1 MHPWLTGDDAAST
14 PGRAAEAEPAAPAG
28 GGDATVPALRDDAP
42 CRLLGELLELD
53 AARIVT
59 PGSSGRIVTAR
70 WAREG
75 APSHRLG
82 EARLAAVVEDVDRE
96 ATQTRDGRY
105 ALLIAPLRS
114 GGRTI
119 AHLVGS
125 ARSPRAFRPDELR
138 AAELVAAGAAASA
151 GTAQPPADVVS
162 TRARDRLLS
171 QMGLLRSLTSRLAYA
186 RSEGEIAHAVVAE
199 LVRQDRF
206 HAPRFYL
213 RAEVGDEVALA
224 AVEGGESDADEWAAI
239 ADAAAARAVVD
250 GRTRLVPGESV
261 MVAPMLGDEDA
272 VGAIVVSGPRGDA
285 FDALDLGVLEVV
297 AAHTAV
303 ACRNVRL
310 YASMREAAEIAEAML
325 ELGAALAAQVSV
337 GAVAGMLARAVDRLV
352 ECAGMTAW
360 LRIGDRLELAAHIG
374 YTPREANRLGS
385 ASMRAD
391 EPPFAGNLDARRV
404 LVLDADEAAALAAS
418 AGLLALGASYTLVPI
433 GERAGN
439 RAALIVQRGRRRGP
453 PSSRD
458 ERMLLGIADQAL
470 LALDNR
476 SLVDELEE
484 SFLATMRSL
493 ANALETK
500 DEYTGDHAQALVGMA
515 EEVGRRLE
523 LGDIA
528 LRDVGVA
535 AALHDVGKIGIPASI
550 LDKPGPLTDD
560 EWEVMRRH
568 PELGARIMEPVPALA
583 GARSIVLA
591 CHEHWDGSGYPRGLA
606 GDDIPLGAR
615 IILACDAFHA
625 MTSDRV
631 YRQAMPVDA
640 AITELR
646 DCAGRHFEPRVVDV
660 LVEIVGN
667 GHPA

>member
-1 MHPWLTGDDAAST
+1 MQAG
-14 PGRAAEAEPAAPAG
+14 PGVG
-28 GGDATVPALRDDAP
+28 FVPALRDDAP
-42 CRLLGELLELD
+42 CRLLGELLDLD
-53 AARIVT
+53 AVWIVA
-59 PGSSGRIVTAR
+59 PGPTGREVTAR
-70 WAREG
+70 WEREAARQ
-75 APSHRLG
+75 HRFG
-82 EARLAAVVEDVDRE
+82 EARLAAVVQDIDGE
-96 ATQTRDGRY
+96 AVQTRDGRY
-105 ALLIAPLRS
+105 AVLVAPLVV
-114 GGRTI
+114 GGRAV

-125 ARSPRAFRPDELR
+125 TRAARAFRPDELR
-138 AAELVAAGAAASA
+138 AAELVAAGAAARA
-151 GTAQPPADVVS
+151 GPVETPTDVVS
-162 TRARDRLLS
+162 TRARDRLLA

-206 HAPRFYL
+206 HTPRFYL
-213 RAEVGDEVALA
+213 RSEAGDELALLAQDGEDRDADDLARVGDT
-224 AVEGGESDADEWAAI
+224 
-239 ADAAAARAVVD
+239 AAAGAVVD
-250 GRTRLVPGESV
+250 GRARLIPGEAV

-272 VGAIVVSGPRGDA
+272 MGAIVVSGPRGDA

-337 GAVAGMLARAVDRLV
+337 GAVAEMLARAVDRLV
-352 ECAGMTAW
+352 ECAAMSVW

-374 YTPREANRLGS
+374 YTPREANRLGA

-391 EPPFAGNLDARRV
+391 EPPFGANLDSRRV
-404 LVLDADEAAALAAS
+404 LVLDSSEAEALAAC
-418 AGLLALGASYTLVPI
+418 AGVPIYGASYTLVPI

-439 RAALIVQRGRRRGP
+439 RAAMIVQRGRRRGP

-470 LALDNR
+470 LAIDNR

-484 SFLATMRSL
+484 SFMATMRSL

-523 LGDIA
+523 LGGLA
-528 LRDVGVA
+528 LRDIGVA

-583 GARSIVLA
+583 GARSIVIA
-591 CHEHWDGSGYPRGLA
+591 CHEHWDGSGYPLGLA

-631 YRQAMPVDA
+631 YRQAMPVAA
-640 AITELR
+640 AISELR
-646 DCAGRHFEPRVVDV
+646 DCAGRHFEPRIVDALVDV
-660 LVEIVGN
+660 ISNGN
-667 GHPA
+667 GAHA

>member
-1 MHPWLTGDDAAST
+1 MRPGSLL
-14 PGRAAEAEPAAPAG
+14 PGR
-28 GGDATVPALRDDAP
+28 
-42 CRLLGELLELD
+42 
-53 AARIVT
+53 
-59 PGSSGRIVTAR
+59 PGRTVTAR

-114 GGRTI
+114 GGR
-119 AHLVGS
+119 VDRPSGGGRR
-125 ARSPRAFRPDELR
+125 RSPRGSGPTSCGGG
-138 AAELVAAGAAASA
+138 AGRRRRGGER
-151 GTAQPPADVVS
+151 GTARPPADVVS

-171 QMGLLRSLTSRLAYA
+171 ADGPLRSLTSRLAYA

-199 LVRQDRF
+199 LVHQDRF

-224 AVEGGESDADEWAAI
+224 AVEGGES
-239 ADAAAARAVVD
+239 RRRRM
-250 GRTRLVPGESV
+250 GRDRQTPRPPAPWWTAGRGWFAGESV

-337 GAVAGMLARAVDRLV
+337 GAVAEMLARAVDRLV
-352 ECAGMTAW
+352 ECAGLSVW
-360 LRIGDRLELAAHIG
+360 LRADDRMELAAHVG
-374 YTPREANRLGS
+374 YTPREVGRLEAVS
-385 ASMRAD
+385 LAAD
-391 EPPFAGNLDARRV
+391 EPPFAGNLDARHV
-404 LVLDADEAAALAAS
+404 LVLDADDSEALSAS
-418 AGLLALGASYTLVPI
+418 AGLPCHGTSYALIPI

-439 RAALIVQRGRRRGP
+439 RAAIVVQRGRRRGP

-515 EEVGRRLE
+515 EEVARRLE

-568 PELGARIMEPVPALA
+568 PELGARIMERCRPGRGALDRPRLPRAWTARDIRAGWPATTS
-583 GARSIVLA
+583 RSGPA
-591 CHEHWDGSGYPRGLA
+591 TSSP
-606 GDDIPLGAR
+606 
-615 IILACDAFHA
+615 A
-625 MTSDRV
+625 MRSTR
-631 YRQAMPVDA
+631 
-640 AITELR
+640 
-646 DCAGRHFEPRVVDV
+646 
-660 LVEIVGN
+660 
-667 GHPA
+667 

>member
-1 MHPWLTGDDAAST
+1 
-14 PGRAAEAEPAAPAG
+14 
-28 GGDATVPALRDDAP
+28 
-42 CRLLGELLELD
+42 
-53 AARIVT
+53 
-59 PGSSGRIVTAR
+59 
-70 WAREG
+70 
-75 APSHRLG
+75 
-82 EARLAAVVEDVDRE
+82 
-96 ATQTRDGRY
+96 
-105 ALLIAPLRS
+105 
-114 GGRTI
+114 
-119 AHLVGS
+119 
-125 ARSPRAFRPDELR
+125 
-138 AAELVAAGAAASA
+138 
-151 GTAQPPADVVS
+151 
-162 TRARDRLLS
+162 
-171 QMGLLRSLTSRLAYA
+171 
-186 RSEGEIAHAVVAE
+186 
-199 LVRQDRF
+199 
-206 HAPRFYL
+206 
-213 RAEVGDEVALA
+213 
-224 AVEGGESDADEWAAI
+224 
-239 ADAAAARAVVD
+239 
-250 GRTRLVPGESV
+250 

-352 ECAGMTAW
+352 ECAGLSVW
-360 LRIGDRLELAAHIG
+360 LRADDRMELAAHVG
-374 YTPREANRLGS
+374 YTPREVGRLEAVS
-385 ASMRAD
+385 LAAD
-391 EPPFAGNLDARRV
+391 EAPFTGNLEARQV
-404 LVLDADEAAALAAS
+404 LVLDADDSEALSASVGLPRHGTSYALI
-418 AGLLALGASYTLVPI
+418 PI

-439 RAALIVQRGRRRGP
+439 RAAIVVQRGRRRGP

-515 EEVGRRLE
+515 EEVARRLE

-583 GARSIVLA
+583 GARWIVLA

-660 LVEIVGN
+660 LIEIVGN

>member
-1 MHPWLTGDDAAST
+1 MQA
-14 PGRAAEAEPAAPAG
+14 GRG
-28 GGDATVPALRDDAP
+28 VGIVPALRDDAP
-42 CRLLGELLELD
+42 CRLLGELLGLD
-53 AARIVT
+53 AAWIVA
-59 PGSSGRIVTAR
+59 PGPTGREVTAR
-70 WAREG
+70 WEREAARQ
-75 APSHRLG
+75 HRFG
-82 EARLAAVVEDVDRE
+82 EARLAAVVQDVEGE
-96 ATQTRDGRY
+96 AVQTRDGRY
-105 ALLIAPLRS
+105 AVLVAPLAV
-114 GGRTI
+114 GGRAV

-125 ARSPRAFRPDELR
+125 TRAPRAFRPDELR
-138 AAELVAAGAAASA
+138 AAELVAAGAAARL
-151 GTAQPPADVVS
+151 GPVETPADVVS
-162 TRARDRLLS
+162 TRARDRLLA

-206 HAPRFYL
+206 HTPRFYL
-213 RAEVGDEVALA
+213 RSEAGDEPALLAQDGEDPEAEGVAQ
-224 AVEGGESDADEWAAI
+224 VG
-239 ADAAAARAVVD
+239 DAAAARAVVD
-250 GRTRLVPGESV
+250 GRARLIPGESV

-325 ELGAALAAQVSV
+325 ELGAALAAQMSV
-337 GAVAGMLARAVDRLV
+337 GAVAEMLARAVDRLV
-352 ECAGMTAW
+352 ECAAMSVW
-360 LRIGDRLELAAHIG
+360 LRIGARLELAAHIG

-385 ASMRAD
+385 ASMLAD
-391 EPPFAGNLDARRV
+391 SSPFGANLGARRV
-404 LVLDADEAAALAAS
+404 VVLDSGETEALAAC
-418 AGLLALGASYTLVPI
+418 AGVPIYGASYTLVPI

-439 RAALIVQRGRRRGP
+439 RAAIIVQRGRRRGP

-470 LALDNR
+470 LAIDNR

-484 SFLATMRSL
+484 SFIATMRSL

-523 LGDIA
+523 LGGIA
-528 LRDVGVA
+528 LRDIGVA

-583 GARSIVLA
+583 GARSIVIA
-591 CHEHWDGSGYPRGLA
+591 CHEHWDGSGYPLGLA

-640 AITELR
+640 AISELR
-646 DCAGRHFEPRVVDV
+646 ECAGRHFEPRVVDV
-660 LVEIVGN
+660 LVEVVGN

>member
-1 MHPWLTGDDAAST
+1 M
-14 PGRAAEAEPAAPAG
+14 
-28 GGDATVPALRDDAP
+28 
-42 CRLLGELLELD
+42 
-53 AARIVT
+53 
-59 PGSSGRIVTAR
+59 
-70 WAREG
+70 
-75 APSHRLG
+75 
-82 EARLAAVVEDVDRE
+82 
-96 ATQTRDGRY
+96 
-105 ALLIAPLRS
+105 
-114 GGRTI
+114 
-119 AHLVGS
+119 
-125 ARSPRAFRPDELR
+125 
-138 AAELVAAGAAASA
+138 
-151 GTAQPPADVVS
+151 
-162 TRARDRLLS
+162 
-171 QMGLLRSLTSRLAYA
+171 
-186 RSEGEIAHAVVAE
+186 
-199 LVRQDRF
+199 
-206 HAPRFYL
+206 
-213 RAEVGDEVALA
+213 
-224 AVEGGESDADEWAAI
+224 
-239 ADAAAARAVVD
+239 
-250 GRTRLVPGESV
+250 
-261 MVAPMLGDEDA
+261 
-272 VGAIVVSGPRGDA
+272 
-285 FDALDLGVLEVV
+285 LEVV

-337 GAVAGMLARAVDRLV
+337 GAVAEMLARAVDRLV
-352 ECAGMTAW
+352 ECAAMSVW

-374 YTPREANRLGS
+374 YTPREATRLGA

-391 EPPFAGNLDARRV
+391 ESPFAGNLDARRV
-404 LVLDADEAAALAAS
+404 VVLDGEEAEALAVS
-418 AGLLALGASYTLVPI
+418 AGVPIYGASYTLVPI

-439 RAALIVQRGRRRGP
+439 RAAIIVQRGRRRGP

-470 LALDNR
+470 LAIDNR
-476 SLVDELEE
+476 TLVDELEE

-523 LGDIA
+523 LGGLA
-528 LRDVGVA
+528 LRDIGVA

-583 GARSIVLA
+583 GARSIVIA
-591 CHEHWDGSGYPRGLA
+591 CHEHWDGSGYPLGLA

-631 YRQAMPVDA
+631 YRRAMPVDA

-646 DCAGRHFEPRVVDV
+646 DCAGRHFEPRIVDA
-660 LVEIVGN
+660 LVEVISNGN
-667 GHPA
+667 GAHA

>member
-28 GGDATVPALRDDAP
+28 GGGVTVPALRDEAP
-42 CRLLGELLELD
+42 CRLLGELLDLD
-53 AARIVT
+53 AAWIVA
-59 PGSSGRIVTAR
+59 PGSSGRTVTAR

-114 GGRTI
+114 GGRAI

-138 AAELVAAGAAASA
+138 AAELVAAGVAASA

-337 GAVAGMLARAVDRLV
+337 GAVAEMLARAVDRLV
-352 ECAGMTAW
+352 ECAGLSVW
-360 LRIGDRLELAAHIG
+360 LRADDRMELAAHVG
-374 YTPREANRLGS
+374 YTPREVGRLEAGS
-385 ASMRAD
+385 LAAD
-391 EPPFAGNLDARRV
+391 EAPFAGNLDARHV
-404 LVLDADEAAALAAS
+404 LVLDADDSEALSAS
-418 AGLLALGASYTLVPI
+418 AGLPCHGTSYALIPI

-439 RAALIVQRGRRRGP
+439 RAAIVVQRGRRRGP

-515 EEVGRRLE
+515 EEVARRLE

>member
-28 GGDATVPALRDDAP
+28 GGGVTVPALRDDAP
-42 CRLLGELLELD
+42 CRLLGELLDLD
-53 AARIVT
+53 AAWIVA
-59 PGSSGRIVTAR
+59 PGSSGRTVTAR

-114 GGRTI
+114 GGRAI

-138 AAELVAAGAAASA
+138 AAELVAAGVAASA

-352 ECAGMTAW
+352 ECAGLSVW
-360 LRIGDRLELAAHIG
+360 LRADDRMELAAHVG
-374 YTPREANRLGS
+374 YTPREVGRLEAVS
-385 ASMRAD
+385 LAAD
-391 EPPFAGNLDARRV
+391 EAPFTGNLDARHV
-404 LVLDADEAAALAAS
+404 LVLDADDSEALSAS
-418 AGLLALGASYTLVPI
+418 AGLPRHGTSYALIPI

-439 RAALIVQRGRRRGP
+439 RAAIVVQRGRRRGP

-515 EEVGRRLE
+515 EEVARRLE

>member
-1 MHPWLTGDDAAST
+1 M
-14 PGRAAEAEPAAPAG
+14 
-28 GGDATVPALRDDAP
+28 
-42 CRLLGELLELD
+42 
-53 AARIVT
+53 
-59 PGSSGRIVTAR
+59 
-70 WAREG
+70 
-75 APSHRLG
+75 
-82 EARLAAVVEDVDRE
+82 
-96 ATQTRDGRY
+96 
-105 ALLIAPLRS
+105 
-114 GGRTI
+114 
-119 AHLVGS
+119 GS

-138 AAELVAAGAAASA
+138 AAELVAAGVAASA

-250 GRTRLVPGESV
+250 GRTRLVPGEPV

-352 ECAGMTAW
+352 ECAGLSVW
-360 LRIGDRLELAAHIG
+360 LRADDRMELAAHVG
-374 YTPREANRLGS
+374 YTPREVGRLEAVS
-385 ASMRAD
+385 LAAD
-391 EPPFAGNLDARRV
+391 EAPFTGNLDARQV
-404 LVLDADEAAALAAS
+404 LVLDADDSEALSAS
-418 AGLLALGASYTLVPI
+418 AGLPRHGTSYALIPI

-439 RAALIVQRGRRRGP
+439 RAAIVVQRGRRRGP

-500 DEYTGDHAQALVGMA
+500 DEYTGDHAQALIGMA
-515 EEVGRRLE
+515 EEVARRLE

-646 DCAGRHFEPRVVDV
+646 ECAGRHFEPRVVDV

>member
-28 GGDATVPALRDDAP
+28 GGGVTVPALRDDAP
-42 CRLLGELLELD
+42 CRLLGELLDLD
-53 AARIVT
+53 AAWIVA
-59 PGSSGRIVTAR
+59 PGSSGRTVTAR

-114 GGRTI
+114 GGRAI

-138 AAELVAAGAAASA
+138 AAELVAAGVAASA

-250 GRTRLVPGESV
+250 GRTRLVPGEPV

-352 ECAGMTAW
+352 ECAGLSVW
-360 LRIGDRLELAAHIG
+360 LRADDRMELAAHIG
-374 YTPREANRLGS
+374 YTPREVGRLEAVS
-385 ASMRAD
+385 LAAD
-391 EPPFAGNLDARRV
+391 EAPFTGNLDARQV
-404 LVLDADEAAALAAS
+404 LVLDADDSEALSAS
-418 AGLLALGASYTLVPI
+418 AGLPRHGASYALIPI

-439 RAALIVQRGRRRGP
+439 RAAIVVQRGRRRGP

-500 DEYTGDHAQALVGMA
+500 DEYTGDHAQALIGMA
-515 EEVGRRLE
+515 EEVARRME

-646 DCAGRHFEPRVVDV
+646 ECAGRHFEPRVVDV

>member
-1 MHPWLTGDDAAST
+1 VHPWLTGDDAAST

-224 AVEGGESDADEWAAI
+224 AVEGGESDADEWAAT

-418 AGLLALGASYTLVPI
+418 AGLPALGASYTLVPI

>member
-14 PGRAAEAEPAAPAG
+14 PGRAAEAELAAPAG
-28 GGDATVPALRDDAP
+28 GGVVTVPALRDEAP

-53 AARIVT
+53 AAWIVA
-59 PGSSGRIVTAR
+59 PGSTGRIVTAR

-151 GTAQPPADVVS
+151 GAAQPPADVVS

-206 HAPRFYL
+206 NAPRFYL
-213 RAEVGDEVALA
+213 RAEAGDEVALA
-224 AVEGGESDADEWAAI
+224 AVEGGEPDTDEWAAI

-337 GAVAGMLARAVDRLV
+337 GAVAEMLARAVDRLV
-352 ECAGMTAW
+352 ECAGMTVW

-404 LVLDADEAAALAAS
+404 LVLGADEAAALAAS
-418 AGLLALGASYTLVPI
+418 AGLPALGASYTLVPI

-515 EEVGRRLE
+515 EEVARRLE

-625 MTSDRV
+625 MTTDRV

>member
-1 MHPWLTGDDAAST
+1 MQA
-14 PGRAAEAEPAAPAG
+14 GRG
-28 GGDATVPALRDDAP
+28 VGIVPALRDDAP
-42 CRLLGELLELD
+42 CRLLGELLGLD
-53 AARIVT
+53 AAWIVA
-59 PGSSGRIVTAR
+59 PGPTGREVTAR
-70 WAREG
+70 WEREAARQ
-75 APSHRLG
+75 HRFG
-82 EARLAAVVEDVDRE
+82 EARLAAVVQDVEGE
-96 ATQTRDGRY
+96 AVQTRDGRY
-105 ALLIAPLRS
+105 AVLVAPLAV
-114 GGRTI
+114 GGRAV

-125 ARSPRAFRPDELR
+125 TRAPRAFRPDELR
-138 AAELVAAGAAASA
+138 AAELVAAGAAARL
-151 GTAQPPADVVS
+151 GPVETPADVVS
-162 TRARDRLLS
+162 TRARDRLLA

-206 HAPRFYL
+206 HTPRFYL
-213 RAEVGDEVALA
+213 RSEAGDEPALLAQDGEDPEAEGVAQ
-224 AVEGGESDADEWAAI
+224 VG
-239 ADAAAARAVVD
+239 DAAAARAVVD
-250 GRTRLVPGESV
+250 GRARLIPGESV

-325 ELGAALAAQVSV
+325 ELGAALAAQMSV
-337 GAVAGMLARAVDRLV
+337 GAVAEMLARAVDRLV
-352 ECAGMTAW
+352 ECAAMSVW
-360 LRIGDRLELAAHIG
+360 LRIGARLELAAHIG

-385 ASMRAD
+385 ASMLAD
-391 EPPFAGNLDARRV
+391 SSPFGANLDARRV
-404 LVLDADEAAALAAS
+404 VVLDSGETEALAAC
-418 AGLLALGASYTLVPI
+418 AGVPIYGASYTLVPI

-439 RAALIVQRGRRRGP
+439 RAAIIVQRGRRRGP

-470 LALDNR
+470 LAIDNR

-484 SFLATMRSL
+484 SFIATMRSL

-523 LGDIA
+523 LGGIA
-528 LRDVGVA
+528 LRDIGVA

-583 GARSIVLA
+583 GARSIVIA
-591 CHEHWDGSGYPRGLA
+591 CHEHWDGSGYPLGLA

-640 AITELR
+640 AISELR
-646 DCAGRHFEPRVVDV
+646 ECAGRHFEPRVVGV
-660 LVEIVGN
+660 LVEVVGN